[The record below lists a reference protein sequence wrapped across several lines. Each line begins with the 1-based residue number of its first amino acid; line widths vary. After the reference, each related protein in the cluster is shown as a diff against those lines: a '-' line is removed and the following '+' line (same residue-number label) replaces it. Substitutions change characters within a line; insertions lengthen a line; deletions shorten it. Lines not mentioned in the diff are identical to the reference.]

1 MKLHQYDNKDTT
13 KYAAIKMRQRIA
25 DNLRSP
31 EPLGWMR
38 LYSRF
43 VLSGWVPN
51 KPNGKILE
59 PAAFGIQYK
68 QVKRDLNHNYT
79 GFFVAF
85 LHRTMVNMYMA
96 EKQCRPR
103 RYNGCREVAR
113 MTGLHEVTVK
123 DILILEGVI
132 E

>member
-1 MKLHQYDNKDTT
+1 MKLHQSGD
-13 KYAAIKMRQRIA
+13 KYSAIKMRQRIA
-25 DNLRSP
+25 DNLLSD

-38 LYSRF
+38 LYSKF
-43 VLSGWVPN
+43 LLNGWIPN
-51 KPNGKILE
+51 KSDGQVLE
-59 PAAFGIQYK
+59 AAAFGIQYK
-68 QVKRDLNHNYT
+68 QVKQDLNHNYT

-85 LHRTMVNMYMA
+85 LHRTMVNMYRA
-96 EKQCRPR
+96 EKQCRPK

-113 MTGLHEVTVK
+113 MTGLNEVTIK